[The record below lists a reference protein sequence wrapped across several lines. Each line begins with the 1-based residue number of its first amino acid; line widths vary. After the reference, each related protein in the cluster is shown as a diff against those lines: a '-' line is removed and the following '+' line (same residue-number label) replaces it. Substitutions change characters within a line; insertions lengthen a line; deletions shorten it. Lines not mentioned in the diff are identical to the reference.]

1 MKITPDTS
9 AEELAGLVCQTLR
22 EAGITVTLT
31 GGACVA
37 IWSSGKYVSSDLD
50 FIAEGPVPGRQVE
63 AALETLGF
71 KLEGNEFVHPRNQFY
86 VEFPAPPLM
95 VGKERVNKVTE
106 RDTPAGTLR
115 LLSPTDCVKDRL
127 AAYFHW
133 NDRQALE
140 QALLVAIDQRINLA
154 DIRRWSRG
162 EDNQEKFDHFSAEL
176 RKRKRKTKRR

>member
-1 MKITPDTS
+1 MKITADTS

-22 EAGITVTLT
+22 DAGVTVTLT

-50 FIAEGPVPGRQVE
+50 FIEEGLVPRRKVQT
-63 AALETLGF
+63 ALATLGF
-71 KLEGNEFVHPRNQFY
+71 KPDGRHFVHPRTKFF
-86 VEFPAPPLM
+86 VEFPPGPLM
-95 VGKERVNKVTE
+95 IGNQRIEKASK

-133 NDRQALE
+133 NDRQAFE
-140 QALLVAIDQRINLA
+140 QALLVAIDQRIDLP

-162 EDNQEKFDHFSAEL
+162 EDNQEKFDHFATEL
-176 RKRKRKTKRR
+176 RQRKRQAKRR